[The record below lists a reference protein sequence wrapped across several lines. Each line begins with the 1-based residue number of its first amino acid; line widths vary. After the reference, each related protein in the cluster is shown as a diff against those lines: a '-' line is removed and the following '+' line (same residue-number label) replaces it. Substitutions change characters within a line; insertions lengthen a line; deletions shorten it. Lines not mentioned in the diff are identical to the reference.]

1 MFFSYQLEKMFT
13 LFFREWIHVLFDCLV
28 TPINFFLISS
38 CPSTLVCFICLL
50 LSFKSIMNQNLY
62 IYLYNIWNIIFILV
76 LWKKSYD
83 ITLPAKFCI
92 VKAMFFSVVMYG
104 CECGLQSKLST
115 KILMLLNCCVGE
127 DSWDSLGQQ
136 GDAAS
141 PS

>member
-76 LWKKSYD
+76 LRKKSYD

-104 CECGLQSKLST
+104 CESWTIKKAECWRIDVFELWFWKRLLRIPWTSRKST
-115 KILMLLNCCVGE
+115 
-127 DSWDSLGQQ
+127 Q
-136 GDAAS
+136 
-141 PS
+141 P